1 MSIFSSYIMHI
12 YYMIWT
18 AHCIYARILVNMRT
32 LMTKYE
38 LSLCLYLISSHCHF
52 HQYFSFI
59 VGGNLEYI
67 EKTTNLSYVTDKL
80 HCIMLYR
87 VNPAMS
93 RIQTHNFSDGMH

>member
-1 MSIFSSYIMHI
+1 
-12 YYMIWT
+12 MIWI

-32 LMTKYE
+32 LMTKYG

-67 EKTTNLSYVTDKL
+67 EKTINLSYVTDKL
-80 HCIMLYR
+80 HYIVLYR

-93 RIQTHNFSDGMH
+93 RIQTHNFSGGMH